1 VRIAEALL
9 ERETI
14 DSEEVKMLVEDR
26 PLPPMKK
33 AAVLKNAAPPA
44 PAKPAEPEAGA
55 AGPSPVM
62 GGPHPQ
68 PTS

>member
-1 VRIAEALL
+1 MRIAESLL

-14 DSEEVKMLVEDR
+14 DSEEVKMLVDNR
-26 PLPPMKK
+26 TLPPMKK
-33 AAVLKNAAPPA
+33 ATVMRSAERPSPA
-44 PAKPAEPEAGA
+44 PAEEPEAGA

-68 PTS
+68 PSS